1 MPYMLVLIAVLVYAV
16 WRGWRTGLIHQMAG
30 VLGIAFGVVMARVF
44 CAPVSAWI
52 IERLPSLAE
61 GFAAT
66 YKVHILAS
74 ALVFGAVYV
83 AFGIIAGVLR
93 SALSLLHVGALNA
106 MAGAAFSLLKWV
118 MIMSVVYNLILALH
132 PSGALA
138 DFCDD
143 GDGNLVELV
152 MYAAPALMGTQCPD
166 DLEHMRRLEEAKK
179 ISYRC
184 PRHATIAVSCAL
196 VYNNIQ
202 SQNA

>member
-1 MPYMLVLIAVLVYAV
+1 MPYMLVLIAVFIYAV
-16 WRGWRTGLIHQMAG
+16 WRGWCTGLIHQMAG

-44 CAPVSAWI
+44 CSPVSEWLI
-52 IERLPSLAE
+52 DKLPSLAE
-61 GFAAT
+61 GFAAG

-74 ALVFGAVYV
+74 ALVFGAVYA

-118 MIMSVVYNLILALH
+118 MIMSVIYNLILALH
-132 PSGALA
+132 PSGELA
-138 DFCDD
+138 DLCDD

-166 DLEHMRRLEEAKK
+166 DLEHLRRLEEAKK
-179 ISYRC
+179 ISYIR
-184 PRHATIAVSCAL
+184 PRQATLSLPCAL